1 MIPSSESE
9 DAANS
14 FSPRIRCYFQTI
26 HKSIKCLMDGDFC
39 GFKLYRNQLYVTT
52 PTTLVVG
59 FYNASELALRLASPL
74 AKILIAAL

>member
-1 MIPSSESE
+1 
-9 DAANS
+9 
-14 FSPRIRCYFQTI
+14 
-26 HKSIKCLMDGDFC
+26 MDGDFC